1 MTIFLSVLGIVLIA
15 GAIALGYMKHIG
27 DEDVP
32 QSPAWPAIMVAVALV
47 LILLGSA
54 VVIIPT
60 GYTGVRTTFGQI
72 SEDTV
77 QNGFNWKVPFVQR
90 IQKVNNKQ
98 QDVNFDDQVWGET
111 VNRTT
116 LYYQDITVT
125 YQINPEKSA
134 WIFANIKEYK
144 SSLVTNEIV
153 SSAVKSSSKTLPDTD
168 ATNRAIIEPL
178 VKDALQESLDEKYG
192 ESTVIINKVVVGDVE
207 FEASYNAAVASKQKA
222 QLEAEQQAIENK
234 RAVDKAEADAKVKRT
249 NAQASAD
256 AALIKAKAE
265 AEANKLLEKSLT
277 DKILRQQYLDKW
289 NGTLP
294 KTIVGDES
302 GVLFEI
308 AQ

>member
-15 GAIALGYMKHIG
+15 GAIALGHMKHIG

>member
-1 MTIFLSVLGIVLIA
+1 MTIFLSVLGIVLIV

-32 QSPAWPAIMVAVALV
+32 QSPVWPAIMVAVALV

-77 QNGFNWKVPFVQR
+77 PNGFNWKVPFVQS

-98 QDVNFDDQVWGET
+98 QDVNFEDQVWGET

-144 SSLVTNEIV
+144 SSLVTPELV

-178 VKDALQESLDEKYG
+178 VKESLQKSLDEKHG
-192 ESTVIINKVVVGDVE
+192 ERTVVINKVVVGDVE

-294 KTIVGDES
+294 QTIVGDES